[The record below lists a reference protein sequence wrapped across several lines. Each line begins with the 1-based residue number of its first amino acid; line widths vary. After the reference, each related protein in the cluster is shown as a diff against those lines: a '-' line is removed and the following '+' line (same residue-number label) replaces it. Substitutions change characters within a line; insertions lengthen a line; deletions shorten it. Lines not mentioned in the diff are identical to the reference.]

1 MSREE
6 GRTYST
12 EAKGRVPSVLVVDDD
27 PLMVALITG
36 LLASR
41 NYSVIKS
48 YNGTEALNVVRSQHI
63 DLIICDVMMS
73 TMSGYDFMEQV
84 RREKD
89 GGEIPFVFLTGV
101 NGTESVRSSIEKGI
115 EHHLPKPVEPQ
126 ALLALVREKI
136 GKTAMEEMLT
146 KRDFDAY
153 RRRVVH
159 TLSHEFR
166 TPLTAINVG
175 TELLMEHKG
184 SLNADKAMSLLDA
197 VRRGGQ
203 RLEKLVKDFLLLQ
216 QIEAG
221 ITAEIFDTQATVVSV
236 SDLIE
241 RFLSFKCRG
250 YEEEGVSFRVTDGAA
265 RTKVRLVETQIFDC
279 LDRLVSNAIKF
290 TQGAKVIEIT
300 TGEQN
305 DELRIEVH
313 DRGCGFDFTQIE
325 SACDVFGQIDRAQNE
340 QQGGGLGLPIAR
352 HYALGHKGRLE
363 FTSREGGGTTV
374 ALVLPVVRPGRDAG
388 EASPTHEQ

>member
-6 GRTYST
+6 ARTYST
-12 EAKGRVPSVLVVDDD
+12 DAKERVPSVLVVDDD

-48 YNGTEALNVVRSQHI
+48 YTGTEALNVVRSQHI

-73 TMSGYDFMEQV
+73 TMSGYEFMAQV

-89 GGEIPFVFLTGV
+89 GAEIPFVFLTGV
-101 NGTESVRSSIEKGI
+101 TGTESVQASIEKGI
-115 EHHLPKPVEPQ
+115 ENHLPKPVEPQ

-175 TELLMEHKG
+175 TELLMEQKG
-184 SLNADKAMSLLDA
+184 SLDADKAMRLLDA

-203 RLEKLVKDFLLLQ
+203 RLERLVKDFLLLQ

-221 ITAEIFDTQATVVSV
+221 IIAEIFDTQATVVSM
-236 SDLIE
+236 SDLLE
-241 RFLSFKCRG
+241 RFISFKCKP
-250 YEEEGVSFRVTDGAA
+250 YEDEGVSFRVTDGAA
-265 RTKVRLVETQIFDC
+265 RIKVRLVETQIFDC
-279 LDRLVSNAIKF
+279 LDRLVSNAVKF
-290 TQGAKVIEIT
+290 TQGPKVVEIATIEQNQEVRIEI
-300 TGEQN
+300 Q
-305 DELRIEVH
+305 
-313 DRGCGFDFTQIE
+313 DRGCGFDFSQIE
-325 SACDVFGQIDRAQNE
+325 AACDVFGQIDRASSE

-352 HYALGHKGRLE
+352 HYALGHRGRLE
-363 FTSREGGGTTV
+363 FSSREGGGTTV
-374 ALVLPVVRPGRDAG
+374 ALVLPIVRPGRDAG
-388 EASPTHEQ
+388 EASPIHEQ

>member
-6 GRTYST
+6 ALTYST
-12 EAKGRVPSVLVVDDD
+12 GNKARQPSVLVVDDD

-48 YNGTEALNVVRSQHI
+48 YNGADALNVVRSQPI

-73 TMSGYDFMEQV
+73 TMTGYDFMAQV

-89 GGEIPFVFLTGV
+89 GAQIPFVFLTGV
-101 NGTESVRSSIEKGI
+101 DGTESVQASIEKGI
-115 EHHLPKPVEPQ
+115 ENHLPKPVEPQ
-126 ALLALVREKI
+126 ALLAIVREKI

-146 KRDFDAY
+146 KQDFDAY

-175 TELLMEHKG
+175 TELLMEQKG
-184 SLNADKAMSLLDA
+184 SLDAEKAMSLLDA

-221 ITAEIFDTQATVVSV
+221 MIAEVFDRQSTVVAV
-236 SDLIE
+236 SDFLD
-241 RFLSFKCRG
+241 RYLSFRCKAH
-250 YEEEGVSFRVTDGAA
+250 EDHGVSFRVTDGAPRA
-265 RTKVRLVETQIFDC
+265 KVRLVETQLFDC

-290 TQGAKVIEIT
+290 SQGSKVVEISSAIVHN
-300 TGEQN
+300 EV
-305 DELRIEVH
+305 RIEVH
-313 DRGCGFDFTQIE
+313 DRGCGFDFAHIE
-325 SACDVFGQIDRAQNE
+325 SACDVFGQIDRANSE

-363 FTSREGGGTTV
+363 FVAREGGGTTV
-374 ALVLPVVRPGRDAG
+374 ALVLPIVRPGRDAN